1 MQELNETDDGRYPM
15 LLLETEDGG
24 AYEDGKMSVELDG
37 TNQSIVWLIRRR
49 RRQRG
54 PNLPPLL

>member
-24 AYEDGKMSVELDG
+24 AYEDGEDVRGVGWYELEYRVVD
-37 TNQSIVWLIRRR
+37 
-49 RRQRG
+49 
-54 PNLPPLL
+54 